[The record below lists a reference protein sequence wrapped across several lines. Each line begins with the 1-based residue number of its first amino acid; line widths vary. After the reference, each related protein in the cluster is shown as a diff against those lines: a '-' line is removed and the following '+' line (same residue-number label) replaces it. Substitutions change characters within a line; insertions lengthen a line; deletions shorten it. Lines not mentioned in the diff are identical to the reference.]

1 VCYLEYVYT
10 ALLLH
15 SVGQK
20 VNEKSVK
27 KVLDATGVKVDEAKV
42 KSLVSSLE
50 GVNIGETIKQT
61 AIPVAAAPQVKE
73 QKVEKE
79 EKKKKPEEEEKKVEE
94 AATGLASL
102 FG

>member
-1 VCYLEYVYT
+1 MEYVYT

-15 SVGQK
+15 SVGKK

-27 KVLDATGVKVDEAKV
+27 KVLDATGAKVDEAKV

-50 GVNIGETIKQT
+50 GVNIDETIKQT

-73 QKVEKE
+73 RKVEKE
-79 EKKKKPEEEEKKVEE
+79 EKKEKLEEEKVEE